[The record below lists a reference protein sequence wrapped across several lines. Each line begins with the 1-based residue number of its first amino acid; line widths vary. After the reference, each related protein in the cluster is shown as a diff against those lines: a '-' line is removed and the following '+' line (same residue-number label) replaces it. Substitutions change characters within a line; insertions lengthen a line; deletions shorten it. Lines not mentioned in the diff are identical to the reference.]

1 MIRAALKSKA
11 IHGFHLSPDVKDRAM
26 KETGW
31 ANGLRGIAA
40 AFVVASHLTLCYA
53 RGLVPPCC
61 GPDEAT
67 PRLFQRPV
75 LRLVA
80 SGHSWVALFFIL
92 MGFVN
97 SLKPLSMA
105 RAGQVDQA
113 LAKLAQSSFS
123 RIFRL
128 VLPAAVAT
136 VISWL
141 VCNLGFYQISR
152 SSDAFWLNVNTPDM
166 SDSWTQAFK
175 DLLTALQATWLF
187 GPQNTYDQPQWAM
200 VYLLQGSVMIISALS
215 LTINMTPAWR
225 CVVLFLLAIWS
236 MNWSHIIGDP
246 WAGICC
252 FFGIILSEVSLT
264 TIPSSLTQVSPVLTP
279 VLGLIALVFMSFPGS
294 YAESA
299 AWSRGLKVFVIE
311 KLGLE
316 VDDAVDRFYG
326 SIGGILLIFAVL
338 ISPHARWALSRKPLL
353 WLGKVSFAIYLLHGL
368 FMRTVFAWILHVGQS
383 LVLTYQQ
390 TPEGAYYQDP
400 RYPVPNS
407 LRCALATIVLI
418 ICTGAASHVW
428 NLKLE
433 PIFAKTTTQ
442 LEQCVKGNYPK
453 MAATNGSILPLRKD

>member
-1 MIRAALKSKA
+1 
-11 IHGFHLSPDVKDRAM
+11 M

-31 ANGLRGIAA
+31 ADVRCFGSRVDVADTLITELTPSSQGLRGIAA

-61 GPDEAT
+61 GPDNVT
-67 PRLFQRPV
+67 PRLFQRPI
-75 LRLVA
+75 LRLVT

-97 SLKPLSMA
+97 SLSPLSLA
-105 RAGQVDQA
+105 RSGQVDQA

-141 VCNLGFYQISR
+141 ICNLGFYQMSR

-166 SDSWTQAFK
+166 SDTWTQAFK
-175 DLLTALQATWLF
+175 DLVTALQATWLF
-187 GPQNTYDQPQWAM
+187 GHHNTYDQPQWAM
-200 VYLLQGSVMIISALS
+200 VYLLQGSIMTIGALS
-215 LTINMTPAWR
+215 LTINMTPLWR

-236 MNWSHIIGDP
+236 MNWSHVIGDP

-264 TIPSSLTQVSPVLTP
+264 TIPSSLTQLSPILTP
-279 VLGLIALVFMSFPGS
+279 VFALVALVLMSFPGS

-299 AWSRGLKVFVIE
+299 AWSRGLKVLVTE
-311 KLGLE
+311 HLGLE
-316 VDDAVDRFYG
+316 LGGAVDRFYG
-326 SIGGILLIFAVL
+326 SVGGILLIFAVL
-338 ISPHARWALSRKPLL
+338 ISPHTRWALSRKPLL

-368 FMRTVFAWILHVGQS
+368 LMRTVFAWTLHLAQS
-383 LVLTYQQ
+383 LELIYQQ
-390 TPEGAYYQDP
+390 NQEGAYYQDL
-400 RYPVPNS
+400 RYPVPHP
-407 LRCALATIVLI
+407 LRCAVATIVLI
-418 ICTGAASHVW
+418 ICTGAASHIW
-428 NLKLE
+428 SLKLE

-442 LEQCVKGNYPK
+442 LEQCVRGDYTVASDK
-453 MAATNGSILPLRKD
+453 NGTILPLRKD